1 MEVMYIGCM
10 GSFRKLSRGQRKL
23 IVKKFVG
30 GVISSLA
37 PTSHSVHC
45 LHCDILYCQEFITI
59 AMNSWYCSERIGNK
73 GKATPCV
80 VVLYT
85 LSIQGVWGL
94 APGKFRPSEITFS
107 SKVFVIHEWNWLPPP
122 QIK

>member
-80 VVLYT
+80 VVLIHKVYRGSGGLPQESLDHLRSLFQVKFS
-85 LSIQGVWGL
+85 LSMNGTGYL
-94 APGKFRPSEITFS
+94 
-107 SKVFVIHEWNWLPPP
+107 PP

>member
-23 IVKKFVG
+23 IVKKFG

-37 PTSHSVHC
+37 PTSHCVHC

-80 VVLYT
+80 VVLYIQ
-85 LSIQGVWGL
+85 SIQGVWGL
-94 APGKFRPSEITFS
+94 APR
-107 SKVFVIHEWNWLPPP
+107 KV
-122 QIK
+122 